1 MPSGIGGGL
10 GGVTT
15 AVDESTSSTLMTC
28 QPLGPRTPAQVTV
41 APGLRSS
48 CAAWRSVVTCRNAS
62 LLSASRAKNPYPLTA
77 LNHLTLPRSSTVP
90 TSPPV
95 SPCWVVISTIPCC
108 YSEILSPKPGCATVL
123 VTNCSDWLDDI
134 GTAIRGASDVSD
146 RSVQGKALPRHRRRH
161 RVGPHHDGEVR
172 RAGRRLRDLRP
183 PRRRAGGDG
192 QGGDGQT

>member
-1 MPSGIGGGL
+1 MRRPSGTGGAL
-10 GGVTT
+10 GAVAT
-15 AVDESTSSTLMTC
+15 AVDESTSSTFMTC

-48 CAAWRSVVTCRNAS
+48 CPAWGSVATSRNAS

-108 YSEILSPKPGCATVL
+108 YSEILAPRPGGATVL
-123 VTNCSDWLDDI
+123 VRDCPDWLDDI
-134 GTAIRGASDVSD
+134 ATAIRGAFDVSG
-146 RSVQGKALPRHRRRH
+146 RSVQGKALPRHRRRN
-161 RVGPHHDGEVR
+161 RAGPHHDGEVR
-172 RAGRRLRDLRP
+172 RTGRCLRD
-183 PRRRAGGDG
+183 
-192 QGGDGQT
+192 